1 MRGRPGVA
9 PFRSPL
15 KEESTGLRQ
24 GKWLAESLQ
33 GGWLLQSDLGYLAKT
48 MLFSGLQLIV

>member
-15 KEESTGLRQ
+15 EEELTDLWQ
-24 GKWLAESLQ
+24 GKWLADSLQ

-48 MLFSGLQLIV
+48 MLFSRLQLTV